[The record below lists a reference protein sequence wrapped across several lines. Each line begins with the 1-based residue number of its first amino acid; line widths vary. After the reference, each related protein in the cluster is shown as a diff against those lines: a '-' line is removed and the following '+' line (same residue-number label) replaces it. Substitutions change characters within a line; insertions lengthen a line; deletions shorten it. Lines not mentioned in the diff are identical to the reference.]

1 MDVYNQVNEKVNA
14 KCLIRFCFLY
24 ETKALYC
31 STLRLTEI
39 KKTTVPRGGGGGAI
53 WKIGVQFLEGAF
65 KVFRDGNYKFYVTTL
80 I

>member
-39 KKTTVPRGGGGGAI
+39 KKTTVPRGGGGYMENWCSIFGG
-53 WKIGVQFLEGAF
+53 GVQGFQRWQL
-65 KVFRDGNYKFYVTTL
+65 
-80 I
+80 